1 MTRGMFEDRGTTF
14 EENVIVKLNGRRVMT
29 RHGVSHRSAPPV
41 SAAARSHRQG
51 CWGAGHVSNNLPCHL
66 VRLQVRI
73 ETIAENHSVEG
84 RTGLSLEDTL
94 AALTPKGR
102 CHVTRLLE
110 RTRACSEPDEQAAAA
125 QIRQLAER
133 IWPHRT
139 GG

>member
-1 MTRGMFEDRGTTF
+1 
-14 EENVIVKLNGRRVMT
+14 VKLNGRRVMT
-29 RHGVSHRSAPPV
+29 RHGVSDRSAPPV
-41 SAAARSHRQG
+41 SAAARSRIAR
-51 CWGAGHVSNNLPCHL
+51 GAEETGHVSNNLPCHL

-73 ETIAENHSVEG
+73 ETIAEN
-84 RTGLSLEDTL
+84 GLSLEDTL

>member
-1 MTRGMFEDRGTTF
+1 M
-14 EENVIVKLNGRRVMT
+14 KLNGRRVMT
-29 RHGVSHRSAPPV
+29 RHGVSDRSAPPV
-41 SAAARSHRQG
+41 SAAARSRIAR
-51 CWGAGHVSNNLPCHL
+51 GAEETGHVSNNLPCHL